1 MTNSFLIPR
10 LFVFLIL
17 FFIVLDSSIVNLS
30 SVFAIE
36 PLLPQFEPTV
46 HTSSNPNLY
55 VSAENS
61 FFKNYFAG
69 PQVIEVIVTDPD
81 INRLDQAYGE
91 PDVTVNGKKLRMAQA
106 SDGNWYGYFADV
118 KQAQIADATQIGGS
132 GKGLDFGKFCSSS
145 SAGTATGVDFSE
157 TNGIAI
163 ARSAPGSADGTS
175 SVSNTITTT
184 CTGLVNHAVSSI
196 TGDKSNLLDHVIREN
211 KTLNTNAPGGRIGQI
226 SSPASNQ
233 AFVDAW
239 PIIQLYDFSGF
250 PTPVTIQYAKA
261 GSVQSVTLVFDRI
274 PSNMIGI
281 VSNRAYWPRGGQVH
295 GDLIDP
301 QLNVDPTEED
311 SWTWGTSAS
320 NNTLFYQ
327 VFDRSGNLDADGTA
341 GMQNLMGNLSSM
353 MFNHNGKL
361 TQDPAPQG
369 VVVGKLQ
376 SNDVQKLFKGDDGF
390 LRTKSISGLS
400 IPITVL
406 ELQPNVGI
414 LGDYGASAIAEI
426 VILDDAKLEKSFTV
440 RYNDV
445 SYTVLV
451 RASNAKLTMG

>member
-1 MTNSFLIPR
+1 MENYLPINR
-10 LFVFLIL
+10 LCV
-17 FFIVLDSSIVNLS
+17 FFIMVLVVLDSGTANLS

-36 PLLPQFEPTV
+36 PLLPQFEPTT
-46 HTSSNPNLY
+46 HSSSNPNLY

-61 FFKNYFAG
+61 FFKNYFVG
-69 PQVIEVIVTDPD
+69 PQIIEVLVTDPD

-106 SDGNWYGYFADV
+106 SDGNWYAYFADV
-118 KQAQIADATQIGGS
+118 KQSQIADSTQIGGS
-132 GKGLDFGKFCSSS
+132 GKGLDFGKFCSST
-145 SAGTATGVDFSE
+145 SAGIATGVDFSE

-163 ARSAPGSADGTS
+163 ARSAPGSSDGRFQIS
-175 SVSNTITTT
+175 STITAT

-196 TGDKSNLLDHVIREN
+196 TGDKSNLLDHVVREN
-211 KTLNTNAPGGRIGQI
+211 KTLNVNAPGNRVGQI
-226 SSPASNQ
+226 ASSSSNQ
-233 AFVDAW
+233 AFIDAW
-239 PIIQLYDFSGF
+239 PIIQLYDFSGI
-250 PTPVTIQYAKA
+250 PSPVTIQYNKA
-261 GSVQSVTLVFDRI
+261 GSVQNVTLIFDRI
-274 PSNMIGI
+274 PSSLIGI
-281 VSNRAYWPRGGQVH
+281 VSNRAYWPRGGQVF

-311 SWTWGTSAS
+311 SWTWGTSES
-320 NNTLFYQ
+320 NTTLFYQ
-327 VFDRSGNLDADGTA
+327 AFDRSGNLDADGTA
-341 GMQNLMGNLSSM
+341 GMQNLIGNLSSM

-376 SNDVQKLFKGDDGF
+376 SNDVQKLFKGSDGF

-414 LGDYGASAIAEI
+414 FGDYAASASAEI
-426 VILDDAKLEKSFTV
+426 VILDNAELEKSFIV

-451 RASNAKLTMG
+451 RASTATLTMG